1 MREQNF
7 GEPMLTQTYIHFL
20 LKASQMY
27 KNYQKQFPA
36 YEPFQPLQ
44 ISDRHLKTFQK
55 LFKKLFN
62 TYPTFHPNYIGQM
75 IKPPADVA
83 SLSYFYALL
92 FNSNNHALDGGPE
105 TSYLEKEAIAE
116 LAKMVGYKNYLGH
129 LTSGGTMANLEGLW
143 IAKMSTK
150 IPKFAICENAH
161 YTHTRLSNVLDFNYE
176 LIPMTNEG
184 KMDLNYLERILR
196 TKKIGTVVATVG
208 TTGFGALDEID
219 EIVKL
224 KRIYDFRLHVDA
236 AYGGFFKILSNN
248 NSTLINKKVFDAI
261 EKADSVVIDPHKH
274 GLQPYGCGSIL
285 FRDSKVGKFYK
296 HDSPYTYFTSNE
308 LHLGEVTLECS
319 RPGASAAALW
329 TTLKIYPLQGKNGLH
344 KILELTRKAAIKF
357 YELLSKSYVFKPLM
371 EPELDI
377 VTYFPVGKST
387 KEISNKSEKLFLN
400 LMNNRENPIYLSKYR
415 LNSNFLHQIFPEIK
429 IDSKEVVILRS
440 VLMKPEHYFTIE
452 SIFSALEDS
461 FKNKVLRKK

>member
-1 MREQNF
+1 
-7 GEPMLTQTYIHFL
+7 MLTQTYNHFL

-27 KNYQKQFPA
+27 KHYQKQFPL
-36 YEPFQPLQ
+36 YQPFQPLQ
-44 ISDRHLKTFQK
+44 ISDKHLKTFQK
-55 LFKKLFN
+55 LFKRLFN

-143 IAKMSTK
+143 IAKMTTK
-150 IPKFAICENAH
+150 NPNFAICENAH
-161 YTHTRLSNVLDFNYE
+161 YTHTRLSNVLDFKYL
-176 LIPMTNEG
+176 LIPMTNKG
-184 KMDLNYLERILR
+184 KMDINYLERLLK

-219 EIVKL
+219 EILKL
-224 KRIYDFRLHVDA
+224 KRKYYFRLHIDA

-248 NSTLINKKVFDAI
+248 NLNLINKKVYDAI

-285 FRDSKVGKFYK
+285 FKDSKVGKFYK
-296 HDSPYTYFTSNE
+296 HDSPYTYFTSKE
-308 LHLGEVTLECS
+308 LHLGEITLECS

-329 TTLKIYPLQGKNGLH
+329 TTLKIFPLHGKSGLH
-344 KILELTRKAAIKF
+344 KILELTRKAALKF
-357 YELLSKSYVFKPLM
+357 YKLLSKSDVFKPLM

-377 VTYFPVGKST
+377 VTYFPIGRST
-387 KEISNKSEKLFLN
+387 KEISNRSEKLFLK
-400 LMNNRENPIYLSKYR
+400 LMNDRENPIYLSKYR
-415 LNSNFLHQIFPEIK
+415 LDSKFFLQLFPEIK

-440 VLMKPEHYFTIE
+440 VLMKPENYFTIE
-452 SIFSALEDS
+452 SIFGVMENTL
-461 FKNKVLRKK
+461 KNKVLQT

>member
-1 MREQNF
+1 
-7 GEPMLTQTYIHFL
+7 MLTQTYIHFL

-27 KNYQKQFPA
+27 QSYREKFPA
-36 YEPFQPLQ
+36 YEPFLPLQ
-44 ISDRHLKTFQK
+44 ISKKYIKIFQK
-55 LFKKLFN
+55 LFKRLLN

-143 IAKMSTK
+143 IAKMVTK
-150 IPKFAICENAH
+150 NSNFAICENAH
-161 YTHTRLSNVLDFNYE
+161 YTHTRLSHVIDFDYE

-184 KMDLNYLERILR
+184 KMDLNYLEKILR
-196 TKKIGTVVATVG
+196 TKKIGTVITTVG
-208 TTGFGALDEID
+208 TTGFGALDEIH

-224 KRIYDFRLHVDA
+224 KRKYNFRLHVDA

-248 NSTLINKKVFDAI
+248 KSHLINKKIFDAI

-285 FRDSKVGKFYK
+285 FKDSKVGKFYK
-296 HDSPYTYFTSNE
+296 HDSPYTYFTSKE

-329 TTLKIYPLQGKNGLH
+329 TTLKIYPIQGKNGLH

-357 YELLSKSYVFKPLM
+357 YELLSRSDVFNPLM

-377 VTYFPVGKST
+377 VTYFPVGNST
-387 KEISNKSEKLFLN
+387 KEISDKSEKLFLN
-400 LMNNRENPIYLSKYR
+400 LMNNKENPIYLSKYR
-415 LNSNFLHQIFPEIK
+415 LNSKFFQKLFPEIK
-429 IDSKEVVILRS
+429 VDSKEVVILRS

-452 SIFSALEDS
+452 NTFHAIEYTS
-461 FKNKVLRKK
+461 KKKVLRNK